1 MRRLALGIATKIKM
15 DKVDIKTAIIK
26 RDLTPKCDEIIGPN
40 ARDSR
45 KEAPIPTPK
54 IAMDFVLTLSLVT
67 SLNNALNVA
76 DIAPAPC
83 KSLPDIKPIIVSL

>member
-1 MRRLALGIATKIKM
+1 M

-26 RDLTPKCDEIIGPN
+26 RDLTPKCDEIIGPIIKDN
-40 ARDSR
+40 K

-67 SLNNALNVA
+67 SLKSALNVA

-83 KSLPDIKPIIVSL
+83 KSLPSIKPIIVSL